1 MTKIACT
8 ILTSTVKICS
18 GVPKREQHCFRS
30 AISDIGTSLADLG
43 SANVEVKGTLSLFF
57 LLHVLAPQVL
67 QNKA

>member
-1 MTKIACT
+1 
-8 ILTSTVKICS
+8 
-18 GVPKREQHCFRS
+18 VPKREQHCFRS